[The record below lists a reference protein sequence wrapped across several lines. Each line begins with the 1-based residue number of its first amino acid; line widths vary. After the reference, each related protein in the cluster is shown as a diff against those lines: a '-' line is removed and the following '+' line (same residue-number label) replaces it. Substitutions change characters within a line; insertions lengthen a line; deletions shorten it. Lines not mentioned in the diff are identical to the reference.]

1 MPHYY
6 FHLRHGS
13 QLTIDVEGEDFP
25 DDDTARAE
33 AVESVREILA
43 DKIRNQQ
50 AEMPEAM
57 VVADED
63 GREVASVP
71 FADAIPTGL
80 KGR

>member
-13 QLTIDVEGEDFP
+13 QLTIDDEGQDFP
-25 DDDTARAE
+25 DDDAARAE
-33 AVESVREILA
+33 AAKSVHEILA
-43 DKIRNQQ
+43 EEIRSKHDDV
-50 AEMPEAM
+50 PEAM

-71 FADAIPTGL
+71 FADAVPAGL